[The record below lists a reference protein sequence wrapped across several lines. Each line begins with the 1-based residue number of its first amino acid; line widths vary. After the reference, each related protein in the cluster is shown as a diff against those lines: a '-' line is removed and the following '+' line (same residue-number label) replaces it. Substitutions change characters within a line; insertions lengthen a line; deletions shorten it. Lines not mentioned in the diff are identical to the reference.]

1 MSVLTRDQFIACLK
15 KSQAIDEKSVDAWM
29 SRVTDQDAP
38 QLAAK
43 LVRDQ
48 LLTSWQAKYLLSGR
62 WRLSLGSYHLL
73 SRINR
78 DELGDRFEAI
88 HRQLARKVVIQI
100 FPSTIGE
107 DAQMQQRLRRVI
119 QQLTELDHRALVHV
133 YDVDQEGGRYFVV
146 TEFIQSKP
154 LSDLPRGSLDG
165 KILARIIEDLLHGVL
180 HAHLEGIV
188 HGGIVQENI
197 LVTPTGEPKLQGIPT
212 AAVRSEI
219 LANADSLR
227 PEQDFDALAQI
238 GRTVLQE
245 IPPEQRGEGEPE
257 LVELLEKLSDCI
269 ADRDGIDKVL
279 QGFADWRAQFN
290 APSPSP
296 TSVALVMTGDSN
308 SGPSNDGATASLTMA
323 SHTHRPGEEG
333 SPIDR
338 SDDGSQH
345 RPKSKRGL
353 SGLWTGNRRPVM
365 VIMIGAL
372 CVVLAAATSAY
383 YAISVVDR
391 PDTQENS
398 GPKKRRGK
406 KKDLVS
412 KPLKLENLPKGD
424 GLLSSN
430 RTREQFDPVAAK
442 KKFADMHAQ
451 QKKQS
456 KQSEPRQPEWESQAA
471 STPAVTEVANA
482 NPTQAP
488 VESEGVAKTATSSKL
503 RGTSKKRFPDSA
515 SKIKE
520 VAGDQP
526 NPDDATVVNANGAE
540 AKQGVAATGG
550 KKASTGVPTKTAG
563 KTSSKSAAKKQTK
576 TKPLVGNP
584 FKVLPATIDLPL
596 FTDLD
601 DFKIADLV
609 LSEKHLISLKL
620 LTGPEV
626 CKSKVLFDLVRSES
640 NKQLWDVR
648 LQRRKRETPVPIAQ
662 FQKTP
667 SDFLFRWLPAA
678 SQYDEANY
686 IRNCK
691 IKASSPDYLGWVGL
705 RKPLKIEKFVFP
717 ENKTSVKL
725 DVDLQWLP
733 NPENLKI
740 ELTPFSIE
748 KRVKGKDRGNVY
760 LEPKEITRNL
770 PGIVF
775 FRKDEKYR
783 FLFLRV
789 DADVRAK
796 LKLQCQMYVLGGTG
810 KVLPLRKTNEMEELA
825 NALKLRKQ
833 EAMLRSQ
840 QAETADLPN
849 GVTKTEFNQ
858 LKKELGRAADLAVQQ
873 SDVAEDYTK
882 IVSELANRRI
892 PFEVFFELG
901 QQRIKLAYSE
911 PQEFEPK

>member
-15 KSQAIDEKSVDAWM
+15 KSQAIDEKNVDAWM
-29 SRVTDQDAP
+29 SRVTDKDAP
-38 QLAAK
+38 QLASK

-62 WRLSLGSYHLL
+62 WRLNLGSYRLL

-88 HRQLARKVVIQI
+88 HRQLGRKVVIQI
-100 FPSTIGE
+100 FPSAIGE
-107 DAQMQQRLRRVI
+107 DAQMRQRVLKVI

-154 LSDLPRGSLDG
+154 LSDLPRGNLDG
-165 KILARIIEDLLHGVL
+165 KMLARIIEDLLHGVL
-180 HAHLEGIV
+180 HAHTEGIA
-188 HGGIVQENI
+188 HGSIIQENI

-219 LANADSLR
+219 SANAGSFK

-257 LVELLEKLSDCI
+257 LVELLEKLSACV
-269 ADRDGIDKVL
+269 ADQGGTDEVL
-279 QGFADWRAQFN
+279 QGFADWRARFN
-290 APSPSP
+290 APPPSP
-296 TSVALVMTGDSN
+296 APAAVMTDGFN
-308 SGPSNDGATASLTMA
+308 SGSNKDKAAASLAMTSQTHAAEEGDDLADQPEDGA
-323 SHTHRPGEEG
+323 
-333 SPIDR
+333 
-338 SDDGSQH
+338 QH
-345 RPKSKRGL
+345 RPNSNGFF
-353 SGLWTGNRRPVM
+353 SGLWNNKPRARLAIM
-365 VIMIGAL
+365 VGAL
-372 CVVLAAATSAY
+372 CVILAGAASAY
-383 YAISVVDR
+383 YVTSVADR

-398 GPKKRRGK
+398 GRKKRGGK

-430 RTREQFDPVAAK
+430 RPRQQFDPAATK

-456 KQSEPRQPEWESQAA
+456 KQSKRNQSKWKSRAA
-471 STPAVTEVANA
+471 SNAAAAAVADAKPN
-482 NPTQAP
+482 QDS
-488 VESEGVAKTATSSKL
+488 VEPEGVAKTTTSLKPK
-503 RGTSKKRFPDSA
+503 GKAKKGSSDRA

-520 VAGDQP
+520 VVDRP
-526 NPDDATVVNANGAE
+526 NPDDETVASASTVESKEE
-540 AKQGVAATGG
+540 AAATGI
-550 KKASTGVPTKTAG
+550 KKTSADVLTKTAE
-563 KTSSKSAAKKQTK
+563 KSSSKLAAKKRTEL
-576 TKPLVGNP
+576 KPPVGNP
-584 FKVLPATIDLPL
+584 FKVLPETIDLPL

-609 LSEKHLISLKL
+609 LSPKYLMSLKL

-626 CKSKVLFDLVRSES
+626 CKSKAQFDLVRSES
-640 NKQLWDVR
+640 DKQLWDVR

-667 SDFLFRWLPAA
+667 SEFLFRWLPAA

-705 RKPLKIEKFVFP
+705 RKPLEIEDFVFP
-717 ENKTSVKL
+717 ENKTAVKL
-725 DVDLQWLP
+725 DVDLKWLP

-740 ELTPFSIE
+740 ELTPFSVE

-760 LEPKEITRNL
+760 LEPQEITRNL

-775 FRKDEKYR
+775 FRKDEKFR

-789 DADVRAK
+789 TADVRAK
-796 LKLQCQMYVLGGTG
+796 LKLQCQMYVLGGAG
-810 KVLPLRKTNEMEELA
+810 EILPLRKTSGMEELA
-825 NALKLRKQ
+825 NALTLRKQ

-840 QAETADLPN
+840 QAETADLPK
-849 GVTKTEFNQ
+849 GMTKTEFNK
-858 LKKELGRAADLAVQQ
+858 LKKELGKAVDLAVKQ
-873 SDVAEDYTK
+873 SDVAEDYMK
-882 IVSELANRRI
+882 IVAELANRRI
-892 PFEVFFELG
+892 PFEVFFELE
-901 QQRIKLAYSE
+901 QQRIKLAQSE
-911 PQEFEPK
+911 PQKFESK